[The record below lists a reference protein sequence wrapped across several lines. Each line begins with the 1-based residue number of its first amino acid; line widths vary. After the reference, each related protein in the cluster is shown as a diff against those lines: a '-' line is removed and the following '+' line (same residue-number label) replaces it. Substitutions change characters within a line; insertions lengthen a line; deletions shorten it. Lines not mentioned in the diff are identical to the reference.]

1 MNELRAARAAQP
13 KAIPTSVEWST
24 LEGLREQ
31 MEFAREN
38 LIAAEQD
45 EKAFYRERYNETKRL
60 LERERLQVVRDM
72 HRRRRNGTDY

>member
-1 MNELRAARAAQP
+1 
-13 KAIPTSVEWST
+13 
-24 LEGLREQ
+24 